1 VKRVGCGGQGTNNK
15 IVGQVDRGKCLE
27 CGIGA
32 ADKMMSIRIDRKRK
46 EMKWRRTDGEKAES
60 WKAVELESCSIKLVY
75 L

>member
-32 ADKMMSIRIDRKRK
+32 AD
-46 EMKWRRTDGEKAES
+46 
-60 WKAVELESCSIKLVY
+60 
-75 L
+75 

>member
-1 VKRVGCGGQGTNNK
+1 VFGMWNRSS
-15 IVGQVDRGKCLE
+15 RL
-27 CGIGA
+27 
-32 ADKMMSIRIDRKRK
+32 KMMSSRIDRKRK